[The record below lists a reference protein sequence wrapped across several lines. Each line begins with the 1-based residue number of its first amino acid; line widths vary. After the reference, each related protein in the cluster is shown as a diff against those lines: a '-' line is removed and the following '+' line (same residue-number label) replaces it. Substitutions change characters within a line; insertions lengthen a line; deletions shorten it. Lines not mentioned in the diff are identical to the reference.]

1 MTPARFT
8 PGRRSYAGA
17 MVRPR
22 TSRAPT
28 PAELAAAAPQLPLA
42 LYDGDCVFCTA
53 QAERA
58 RRLSG
63 GRLRVAPLQTA
74 LADVPWVDPEEAV
87 KALQLVDRDGR
98 VYAGAAAVVR
108 LLRLTRPVLG
118 LLALAYHLPG
128 VRWLADRAYAA
139 VAARRYA
146 IAGRTDDGCADGACG
161 VPWAARHGAARSAAG
176 RGNAAT
182 AGVASADA
190 MPRPFGQSTI
200 TGRPAARSVRS
211 STPPSSDS
219 SQRE

>member
-1 MTPARFT
+1 VTPARFA
-8 PGRRSYAGA
+8 PREPPYAGA
-17 MVRPR
+17 MVRPGA
-22 TSRAPT
+22 SRAPT
-28 PAELAAAAPQLPLA
+28 PAELAAAAPHLPLA

-63 GRLRVAPLQTA
+63 GRLRIAPLQTA

-118 LLALAYHLPG
+118 LLALPYHLPG
-128 VRWLADRAYAA
+128 VRWLADRAYDA

-161 VPWAARHGAARSAAG
+161 VPWAARHGAARHGAARHGAAHDGEAPSAP
-176 RGNAAT
+176 
-182 AGVASADA
+182 
-190 MPRPFGQSTI
+190 PRPADQSTI
-200 TGRPAARSVRS
+200 TGRPAARSVLS
-211 STPPSSDS
+211 STPPSRDS
-219 SQRE
+219 NQRE

>member
-1 MTPARFT
+1 M
-8 PGRRSYAGA
+8 GRTA
-17 MVRPR
+17 

-28 PAELAAAAPQLPLA
+28 PAQLATAAPRLPLA

-63 GRLRVAPLQTA
+63 GRLRIAPLQTA

-108 LLRLTRPVLG
+108 LLRLTRPALG
-118 LLALAYHLPG
+118 LLALPYHLPG
-128 VRWLADRAYAA
+128 VRWLADRAYDA

-146 IAGRTDDGCADGACG
+146 IAGRTDAGCADGACG
-161 VPWAARHGAARSAAG
+161 VSWAARSGDT
-176 RGNAAT
+176 T
-182 AGVASADA
+182 AGVASTDA
-190 MPRPFGQSTI
+190 GRSDDATSRGVPQSTI

-211 STPPSSDS
+211 STPPSNDS

>member
-1 MTPARFT
+1 M
-8 PGRRSYAGA
+8 GRTG
-17 MVRPR
+17 

-28 PAELAAAAPQLPLA
+28 PAELAAAAPHLPLA

-63 GRLRVAPLQTA
+63 GRLRIAPLQTA

-108 LLRLTRPVLG
+108 LLRLTRPALG
-118 LLALAYHLPG
+118 LLALPYHLPG
-128 VRWLADRAYAA
+128 VRWLADRAYDA

-161 VPWAARHGAARSAAG
+161 VPWAARHGAARHGAAPP
-176 RGNAAT
+176 
-182 AGVASADA
+182 ADA
-190 MPRPFGQSTI
+190 PPPRPDDQSTI
-200 TGRPAARSVRS
+200 TGRPAARSVLSR
-211 STPPSSDS
+211 TPPSRDS

>member
-1 MTPARFT
+1 
-8 PGRRSYAGA
+8 
-17 MVRPR
+17 MVR
-22 TSRAPT
+22 TGASRAPT
-28 PAELAAAAPQLPLA
+28 PAELAAAEPHLPLA

-63 GRLRVAPLQTA
+63 GRLRIAPLQTA

-108 LLRLTRPVLG
+108 LLRVTRPVLG
-118 LLALAYHLPG
+118 LLVLPYHLPG
-128 VRWLADRAYAA
+128 VRWLAERAYDA

-146 IAGRTDDGCADGACG
+146 IAGRTDEGCLDGACG
-161 VPWAARHGAARSAAG
+161 VPWAARLEGAARAG
-176 RGNAAT
+176 GAT
-182 AGVASADA
+182 IDA
-190 MPRPFGQSTI
+190 PATPGDQSTT

>member
-1 MTPARFT
+1 MTSGRVASGAR
-8 PGRRSYAGA
+8 PYARAMGRQG
-17 MVRPR
+17 
-22 TSRAPT
+22 TSRPPT
-28 PAELAAAAPQLPLA
+28 PAELAAAAPHLPLA

-63 GRLRVAPLQTA
+63 GRLRIAPLQTA

-108 LLRLTRPVLG
+108 LLRLTRPALG
-118 LLALAYHLPG
+118 VLALPYHLPG
-128 VRWLADRAYAA
+128 VRWLADRAYDA

-161 VPWAARHGAARSAAG
+161 VPWAARQGAAR
-176 RGNAAT
+176 RG
-182 AGVASADA
+182 AD
-190 MPRPFGQSTI
+190 QSTI

>member
-1 MTPARFT
+1 M
-8 PGRRSYAGA
+8 GRSN
-17 MVRPR
+17 

-28 PAELAAAAPQLPLA
+28 RAELAAATPRLPLA

-63 GRLRVAPLQTA
+63 GRLRIAPLQTA

-108 LLRLTRPVLG
+108 LLRLTRPALG
-118 LLALAYHLPG
+118 LLALPYHLPG
-128 VRWLADRAYAA
+128 VRWLADRAYDT

-161 VPWAARHGAARSAAG
+161 VPWAARFG
-176 RGNAAT
+176 T
-182 AGVASADA
+182 ASADA
-190 MPRPFGQSTI
+190 PSPGIDQSTI

-211 STPPSSDS
+211 STPPSNDS